1 MDITYILITNN
12 NNNNNLLFD
21 IGYKST
27 DSDINIFNLKKSE
40 GLLTEKNRI
49 HEGKLKRWWQ
59 QGLY

>member
-49 HEGKLKRWWQ
+49 HEGKLKR
-59 QGLY
+59 